1 MALATQDNR
10 QTPPHD
16 QEAEQSVLGA
26 VLIDPSSISMASEH
40 LNPKHFYYKENRLI
54 FENMLELFQAN
65 EPIDILT
72 LSSQLKKRKAFKDI
86 GGRNYLSQLL
96 EVVPTSANIEQYAKV
111 VKDSAIKRE
120 LISLGSNLVRQAFK
134 EEGSTKEL
142 LNLAERDVFAL
153 SQESVR
159 RQFIPVRDL
168 LTSSYEQLEKIMKS
182 KGEMRG
188 LPTGFGHLDN
198 KLAGLNPSNLI
209 IIAARPGIGK
219 TTFALNIASHLCLE
233 EKKTV
238 GFFSLEMSKEE
249 LVDRLLVMEAKI
261 DSWKLKTGKL
271 NDEEMTKLTQA
282 YGRLADANLFIDY
295 TPALSITEMR
305 TKARKL
311 QIEKKLDMII
321 MDYIQLAD
329 PGRRTDSRVQEVS
342 YISQGLKNI
351 ARELQL
357 PVIALSQ
364 LSRAVEQRGEK
375 RPQLAD
381 LRDSGAIEQDADIV
395 MFLYRVEEDDELL
408 PEGKRTIKCSLAKH
422 RSGPTGDFDFIFKAN
437 ELKFYEIEAREEG
450 LV

>member
-1 MALATQDNR
+1 MTDFDNK

-16 QEAEQSVLGA
+16 REAEQSVLGA
-26 VLIDPSSISMASEH
+26 ILIDPASISMASEGLH
-40 LNPKHFYYKENRLI
+40 PKHFYYKENQLI
-54 FENMLELFQAN
+54 FEAMLALFQNN

-72 LSSQLKKRKAFKDI
+72 LSAQLKKQKAFKDV
-86 GGRNYLSQLL
+86 GGRTYLSQLL
-96 EVVPTSANIEQYAKV
+96 EIVPTSANVEQYARV
-111 VKDSAIKRE
+111 VKDAAVKRS
-120 LISLGSNLVRQAFK
+120 LISLGSDLVRQAFK
-134 EEGSTKEL
+134 EEGNVGEL
-142 LNLAERDVFAL
+142 LNLAERDIFSL

-159 RQFIPVRDL
+159 RQFIPVKDL
-168 LTSSYEQLEKIMKS
+168 LTASYEQLEKIMKS
-182 KGEMRG
+182 GGGMRG
-188 LPTGFGHLDN
+188 IPTGFSRMDN
-198 KLAGLNPSNLI
+198 KLAGINPSNLV

-219 TTFALNIASHLCLE
+219 TTFALNIASYLCLE

-249 LVDRLLVMEAKI
+249 LVDRMLVMEAKI

-271 NDEEMTKLTQA
+271 TDDEMTRLTQA
-282 YGRLADANLFIDY
+282 YGRLADANLFIDD

-311 QIEKKLDMII
+311 QIEKKLDLIV

-351 ARELQL
+351 ARELQV

-375 RPQLAD
+375 KPQLAD

-395 MFLYRVEEDDELL
+395 MFLYRTEEDEELL
-408 PEGKRTIKCSLAKH
+408 PEGKRTLKCLLAKH
-422 RSGPTGDFDFIFKAN
+422 RSGPTGEFDFVFKAN
-437 ELKFYEIEAREEG
+437 ELRFYELESRQE
-450 LV
+450 L

>member
-282 YGRLADANLFIDY
+282 YGRLADANLFIDD

-329 PGRRTDSRVQEVS
+329 PGRRTDSRVQEV
-342 YISQGLKNI
+342 
-351 ARELQL
+351 L

>member
-1 MALATQDNR
+1 MTNIESN

-16 QEAEQSVLGA
+16 KEAEQSVLGA
-26 VLIDPSSISMASEH
+26 VLIDPSSISMASQN
-40 LNPKHFYYKENRLI
+40 LNPKHFYFKENRLI
-54 FENMLELFQAN
+54 YEAMLELFQNN

-72 LSSQLKKRKAFKDI
+72 LASQLKKRKAYKEV
-86 GGRNYLSQLL
+86 GGKNYLSLL
-96 EVVPTSANIEQYAKV
+96 LDVVPTSANIEQYAKV
-111 VKDSAIKRE
+111 VKDSAVKRS
-120 LISLGSNLVRQAFK
+120 LISLGSDLVRQAFK
-134 EEGSTKEL
+134 EEGAVVDL
-142 LNLAERDVFAL
+142 LNMAERDVFAL
-153 SQESVR
+153 SQESIR
-159 RQFIPVRDL
+159 RQFIPVKDL

-182 KGEMRG
+182 GIKMRG
-188 LPTGFGHLDN
+188 LPTGFSRLDN
-198 KLAGLNPSNLI
+198 ILAGLNPSNLVI
-209 IIAARPGIGK
+209 LAARPGIGK
-219 TTFALNIASHLCLE
+219 TTFALNMASHLCLA

-282 YGRLADANLFIDY
+282 YGRLADANLFIDD

-311 QIEKKLDMII
+311 QIEKKLDLII

-375 RPQLAD
+375 KPQLAD

-395 MFLYRVEEDDELL
+395 MFLYRAEEDEDLL
-408 PEGKRTIKCSLAKH
+408 PEGKRTLKCSIAKH
-422 RSGPTGDFDFIFKAN
+422 RTGPTGEFDFIFKAN
-437 ELKFYEIEAREEG
+437 ELKFYELESREQF
-450 LV
+450 